1 MDKVVSVGAVK
12 LLISLK
18 SFNNLSMLQ
27 FEGKTSK
34 ELFSEDIFREN
45 VQKSVENT
53 LFSEAR
59 FRFKFTFAPNT
70 FFSGKFPILMI
81 LG

>member
-34 ELFSEDIFREN
+34 ELLYKDIFGEN
-45 VQKSVENT
+45 LQKSVET
-53 LFSEAR
+53 
-59 FRFKFTFAPNT
+59 KTF
-70 FFSGKFPILMI
+70 
-81 LG
+81 

>member
-12 LLISLK
+12 VSISLK

-34 ELFSEDIFREN
+34 ELLSKDIFGEN
-45 VQKSVENT
+45 LQKSVET
-53 LFSEAR
+53 
-59 FRFKFTFAPNT
+59 KTF
-70 FFSGKFPILMI
+70 
-81 LG
+81 

>member
-18 SFNNLSMLQ
+18 SFNNLSMLH

-34 ELFSEDIFREN
+34 ELLSEDIFREN
-45 VQKSVENT
+45 LQKSVET
-53 LFSEAR
+53 
-59 FRFKFTFAPNT
+59 KTF
-70 FFSGKFPILMI
+70 
-81 LG
+81 